1 MTKKDTAV
9 LRAMEG
15 VAKAIGYIIR
25 WDRGPFRGGRCTL
38 GGRKLIILN
47 RLHPTEVHLGV
58 LARILWDAPL
68 AEISMRKAMRKRVES
83 VIRQH
88 SSE

>member
-38 GGRKLIILN
+38 GGRELIILN

-58 LARILWDAPL
+58 LARILRDAPL
-68 AEISMRKAMRKRVES
+68 AEISMRKVMRKRVES

>member
-25 WDRGPFRGGRCTL
+25 WDSGPFRGGRCTL
-38 GGRKLIILN
+38 GGRELIILN

-58 LARILWDAPL
+58 LARILRDAPL

>member
-15 VAKAIGYIIR
+15 AAKAIGYVVR

-38 GGRKLIILN
+38 DGKELIILN
-47 RLHPTEVHLGV
+47 RLHPTEAHLGV
-58 LARILWDAPL
+58 LARILRDTPL
-68 AEISMRKAMRKRVES
+68 AEISMREAMRRRVES